1 MALAIVALIG
11 NSLYAQKSQLST
23 ANIKGKVVDE
33 NAQPMSNI
41 EVKAFLT
48 SAFTITNANG
58 EFEIKVASVKTDRL
72 VINQPGYK
80 LNIVEIKNA
89 VAPLEA
95 ITLERINVFG
105 ENNSFDLPYKTME
118 SNKNV
123 SSINVISGDELA
135 SYPTAS
141 FLESLSGLLPGVVI
155 NSQSSQPGSEENAV
169 YATVRGESAMIY
181 VDGVIRDPSDLSP
194 SEVDKVEVIK
204 DLSGR
209 AALGIYGSS
218 PVIWITTKKG
228 QSYNRE
234 MKFNAE
240 YGASSATAIP
250 EYVGAYDYAT
260 MYNEAL
266 ANDGLTPFYTNE
278 AIQAYKDNSDPVNY
292 PNINYL
298 DKYVRPYAPFRR
310 ANINFSGGDNKVN
323 YFSMIS
329 YVGSEGLEAVGEK
342 NKSDR
347 FKMRGNVNIKLTD
360 FIDMNVN
367 ISGTY
372 KTGRNPHGNVFST
385 IAGLPSNAHPTMYN
399 NQLIISNDYP
409 VNLDNELIYSGFEQS
424 STLSTQNNASLKFDL
439 SEYVKGLSATAS
451 ISFDA
456 SSRNVNGKIQNANL
470 YRLTQTDGTTSTE
483 LVTAEKIQD
492 DLSLISSYIKRKTV
506 EQISVNY
513 DRTFGKHAL
522 VANASF
528 YQGMFEENYLVG
540 YQPEKIQDLSLRA
553 NYTYNEKYVVQID
566 QVLSG
571 SMRMAKG
578 SRFELYPTIGLGW
591 VASKESFLKDNAAI
605 NYLKVNASLGIIGV
619 NSFEL
624 SGYNSY
630 YLYQTLW
637 QTSETWTS
645 GTNDKKANPL
655 PGYIIKQAGSEGYS
669 VPKNCNFNLGIE
681 SSLFNNSLAVN
692 LNYYLVD
699 HYNLISQK
707 QYYTPSIF
715 GSGGFLP
722 ATNFG
727 EYMQYGF
734 DGMVQYTK
742 SINDF
747 TLSAGIN
754 ANYMRGKYITVD
766 EPMLEAEYRKY
777 AGKQIDEFMMY
788 NAEGLYQSQDEIDVR
803 NVTHTF
809 GEVKPGD
816 IKYTDY
822 NSDGKIDEKDQYRS
836 GAHSP
841 RLYFGANI
849 SLAYKG
855 FKLKVVGQGTT
866 DGSQM
871 IASNSYMIIDGV
883 MSLANSYFS
892 STTNKQNFS
901 TAMLDRW
908 SANNTDGT
916 SPRLTTTSMNNM
928 QRSTY
933 WLVDATYF
941 RLKNVELSYTLPK
954 ATSKKMLMGNCTVFA
969 RGSNLIEFSNLSKY
983 GVDPENMWAGNS
995 MYPIYRTYTFG
1006 ITCLF

>member
-1 MALAIVALIG
+1 
-11 NSLYAQKSQLST
+11 
-23 ANIKGKVVDE
+23 
-33 NAQPMSNI
+33 
-41 EVKAFLT
+41 
-48 SAFTITNANG
+48 
-58 EFEIKVASVKTDRL
+58 
-72 VINQPGYK
+72 
-80 LNIVEIKNA
+80 
-89 VAPLEA
+89 
-95 ITLERINVFG
+95 
-105 ENNSFDLPYKTME
+105 
-118 SNKNV
+118 
-123 SSINVISGDELA
+123 
-135 SYPTAS
+135 
-141 FLESLSGLLPGVVI
+141 LESLSGLLPGLVI
-155 NSQSSQPGSEENAV
+155 TSQTSQPGSEDYAANA
-169 YATVRGESAMIY
+169 TIRGEQAVVY

-194 SEVDKVEVIK
+194 SEVEKVQVIK

-209 AALGIYGSS
+209 AALGIYGSQ
-218 PVIWITTKKG
+218 PVLWITTKAGK
-228 QSYNRE
+228 SYNRE
-234 MKFNAE
+234 MKLNAE

-250 EYVGAYDYAT
+250 EYVNAYDYAT

-266 ANDGLTPFYTNE
+266 VNDGLAPYYSNE
-278 AIQAYKDNSDPVNY
+278 AIQAYKDNSDPTNY

-298 DKYVRPYAPFRR
+298 DKYVRPSAPFRR

-329 YVGSEGLEAVGEK
+329 YAGSEGLEAVGEK
-342 NKSDR
+342 YKSDR
-347 FKMRGNVNIKLTD
+347 FKVRGNVNIKLTD
-360 FIDMNVN
+360 VIDMNVN

-372 KTGRNPHGNVFST
+372 KTGRNPHNNIFSS
-385 IAGLPSNAHPTMYN
+385 IANLPSNAHPTLYN
-399 NQLIISNDYP
+399 DQLIISNDYP

-424 STLSTQNNASLKFDL
+424 STLSTENNASLKFDL
-439 SEYVKGLSATAS
+439 SEYVNGLSATAAV
-451 ISFDA
+451 SFDA
-456 SSRNVNGKIQNANL
+456 SSRIVNGKFQNANL
-470 YRLTQTDGTTSTE
+470 YRLTQAGGITSTE
-483 LVTAEKIQD
+483 LVTAEKVQA
-492 DLSLISSYIKRKTV
+492 DLSLVSSYIRRKTV
-506 EQISVNY
+506 EQVSVNY
-513 DRTFGKHAL
+513 DRTFDKHTIA
-522 VANASF
+522 ANAAF
-528 YQGMFEENYLVG
+528 YQGMFEENYYSG
-540 YQPEKIQDLSLRA
+540 YQPEKIQDFSLRA
-553 NYTYNEKYVVQID
+553 NYTYDEKYVVQMD

-571 SMRMAKG
+571 SMRMPKG

-591 VASKESFLKDNAAI
+591 VASKESFLKDNASI
-605 NYLKVNASLGIIGV
+605 NFLKVNASLGIIGV
-619 NSFEL
+619 NSFNL
-624 SGYNSY
+624 AGYNSY

-637 QTSETWTS
+637 QTSGSWVS

-655 PGYIIKQAGSEGYS
+655 PGYIIKQAGSESYS
-669 VPKNCNFNLGIE
+669 VPKNCNFNLGLE

-715 GSGGFLP
+715 GGGGFLP

-777 AGKQIDEFMMY
+777 AGKQIDEYMMY
-788 NAEGLYQSQDEIDVR
+788 AAEGLYQSQAEIDAR

-822 NSDGKIDEKDQYRS
+822 NNDGKIDEKDQYRS
-836 GAHSP
+836 GAHGQ
-841 RLYFGANI
+841 RLFFGANL
-849 SLAYKG
+849 SVAYKG
-855 FKLKVVGQGTT
+855 FKLKVVGQGVT

-871 IASNSYMIIDGV
+871 IASNSYTIVNGV
-883 MSLANSYFS
+883 ASLSNSYFS

-908 SANNTDGT
+908 SASNTDGT
-916 SPRLTTTSMNNM
+916 SPRLTTTSTNNM

-933 WLVDATYF
+933 WLVDGTYF

-954 ATSKKMLMGNCTVFA
+954 AASKKLLMGNCTVFA
-969 RGSNLIEFSNLSKY
+969 RGSNLLEFSNLSKY

-995 MYPIYRTYTFG
+995 MYPIYSTYTFG